1 MKRKKTTHIVI
12 HTAAWPG
19 DPDIEDIRR
28 VHVDENGWSAVGYH
42 YLIRKDGSIEKGRPE
57 GNVGAHCRNGGM
69 NRKSIGICCSGHG
82 DINAFTAAQ
91 VDTLCSLVN
100 VIRRRNNIDIAHVIG
115 HREAGAAKTC
125 PGTKVDMDELRID
138 IDKQNIL
145 GISRAELKDF
155 NTIEEQIAFVQQKK
169 T

>member
-1 MKRKKTTHIVI
+1 MKRKETTHIVI

-57 GNVGAHCRNGGM
+57 GNVGAHCRAGGM
-69 NRKSIGICCSGHG
+69 NRKAIGICCSGHG
-82 DINAFTAAQ
+82 DISPFTVQQ
-91 VDTLCSLVN
+91 VETLCSLVN
-100 VIRRRNNIDIAHVIG
+100 VLRRRNSIDIAHVIG

-125 PGTKVDMDELRID
+125 PGTKIDMNKLRAAIDEQEIID
-138 IDKQNIL
+138 GSWADIKDYYTLAEQKEFVSQK
-145 GISRAELKDF
+145 IS
-155 NTIEEQIAFVQQKK
+155 
-169 T
+169 